1 MSRYFKFPA
10 ESDLGIGTQYI
21 EFDEE
26 DWPIRQAECYGERWF
41 NSNKRY
47 HQELGGMGLCDQKL
61 SEAGM
66 RLGSPIDAQEFELV
80 WKLSSDALNNL
91 NRQTFAEDLLNPLP
105 PIDRPMQMPSSTSS

>member
-26 DWPIRQAECYGERWF
+26 DWPIRQAECYGEQWF
-41 NSNKRY
+41 NSNQRY

-66 RLGSPIDAQEFELV
+66 KLGSSIDAQEFELV
-80 WKLSSDALNNL
+80 WKLSNDAALTGPD
-91 NRQTFAEDLLNPLP
+91 RQAFTEDLLNPV
-105 PIDRPMQMPSSTSS
+105 PSSDRHIMNK